1 MASTS
6 LIAYAILACQFQ
18 LTDSIFKWIAYNY
31 PSYIIWLCYLWP
43 VLIRSQF
50 IKFYFVVSFYF
61 GSLQELNTSLL
72 HAFGFLSFVFMA
84 WLRSPWYPPAST
96 PQNLIN
102 FGLNSW
108 GFHII
113 DSRAI
118 PTHMILEWPLKR
130 YGFYGTKEDPKQDN
144 DSWLLFD
151 NFNLLE
157 NYGFISWF
165 ELNCL
170 FSGFNMTLD
179 PLVIIDII

>member
-1 MASTS
+1 
-6 LIAYAILACQFQ
+6 
-18 LTDSIFKWIAYNY
+18 
-31 PSYIIWLCYLWP
+31 
-43 VLIRSQF
+43 
-50 IKFYFVVSFYF
+50 
-61 GSLQELNTSLL
+61 
-72 HAFGFLSFVFMA
+72 MA

-108 GFHII
+108 GFHFI

-144 DSWLLFD
+144 DSGLLFH

-170 FSGFNMTLD
+170 FSGLNMTLD
-179 PLVIIDII
+179 PPCYYRYNIIYLRHVSSTFGLLYLKTCITMWNVLRYWLQKMSNYV